1 MRGPARECACHKL
14 IRGPWEPWIDPPP
27 GGVTQ
32 ITCQGTVTGTN
43 IPSTPTD
50 NPGTATPGDPTVIS
64 VQPPVL
70 PVPTLNEW
78 GLLVLLTSLLGCA
91 LFTLRR
97 QRRRTAL

>member
-1 MRGPARECACHKL
+1 VAHGNRGS
-14 IRGPWEPWIDPPP
+14 IRRRA
-27 GGVTQ
+27 VTQ

-78 GLLVLLTSLLGCA
+78 GLLVLLTSLLGSRSSRSGGRGGTRPSER
-91 LFTLRR
+91 LTF
-97 QRRRTAL
+97 